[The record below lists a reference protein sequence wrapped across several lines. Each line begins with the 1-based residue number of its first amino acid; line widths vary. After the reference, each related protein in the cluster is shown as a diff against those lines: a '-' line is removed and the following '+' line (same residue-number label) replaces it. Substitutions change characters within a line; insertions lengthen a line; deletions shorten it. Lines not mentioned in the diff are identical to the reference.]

1 MKSATNNKGK
11 VSNSLF
17 LDVIDATGL
26 KMDHIGILLDHLQD
40 VIEDVQ
46 SMPTNEAV
54 SQRLN
59 QLLDTKLFIDSEVGE
74 LLDKLEQATVK
85 SQEGN

>member
-11 VSNSLF
+11 ISNSLF